1 MIRILIADDN
11 DHKIKKIREVIDNIP
26 EIEEY
31 DIAIDLVTAKKYLST
46 NHYDLLVLDLNMPN
60 RIGDDPMPTNGANF
74 LLELDRSS
82 RLIKPAYIIGLSAYD
97 NYIEDYQTKFDDHLW
112 GLVKYDELSDS
123 WSNKLV
129 KKINYL
135 IQSKRDLSVNINGKY
150 QFDLAIITALR
161 VPELQSILNLQAD
174 WSSFKLNND
183 ATEYHKG
190 IFKKGEKKITVVA
203 ASTSQM
209 GMVASS
215 LLTHKLIVNFR
226 PKQVAM
232 TGIAGGVN
240 GISNYGD
247 ILAADISFDSGSGK
261 IRTDKNGVAKFEP
274 DYKSI
279 NLQTDIKE
287 ALQESKANRDFLD
300 SIKKLWSSDSPDTE
314 LNIHIGPLA
323 SGAGVIENRK
333 VIDEIKG
340 HSRKLIGIDMETY
353 GVFYSAINC
362 SKPRPYSVLSLKSV
376 SDFADPEKN
385 DNYQNYAAFTSANY
399 LYNFALEKM
408 NFD

>member
-1 MIRILIADDN
+1 MINILIADDN
-11 DHKIKKIREVIDNIP
+11 DHKIKRIREVIESIP
-26 EIEEY
+26 EISEY
-31 DIAIDLVTAKKYLST
+31 EIAIDLVSTKKYLNT
-46 NHYDLLVLDLNMPN
+46 NHYDLLILDLNLPN
-60 RIGDDPMPTNGANF
+60 RMGDDPLPTNGANF
-74 LLELDRSS
+74 LLELNKSS

-97 NYIEDYQTKFDDHLW
+97 NYIEDFKTKFDDHLW
-112 GLVKYDELSDS
+112 ALVKYEESSNS
-123 WSNKLV
+123 WSEKIL

-135 IQSKRDLSVNINGKY
+135 IQSKRDLSSNTNGTY

-161 VPELQSILNLQAD
+161 VPELESILSLEAE

-190 IFKKGEKKITVVA
+190 VFKKGDKKIKVVA

-209 GMVASS
+209 GMVAAS

-232 TGIAGGVN
+232 TGIAGGVK
-240 GISNYGD
+240 GIGNYGD

-261 IRTDKNGVAKFEP
+261 IKTDKEGDSVFEP

-287 ALQESKANRDFLD
+287 AFQECKAKREFLD
-300 SIKKLWSSDSPDTE
+300 SIKKLWSADAPSTE

-323 SGAGVIENRK
+323 SGAGVIENKK
-333 VIDEIKG
+333 VIDEIRG

-353 GVFYSAINC
+353 GVFFSAVNC
-362 SKPRPYSVLSLKSV
+362 SKPRPYGFLSLKSIA
-376 SDFADPEKN
+376 DFADPEKN
-385 DNYQNYAAFTSANY
+385 DNYQKYASFTSANY
-399 LYNFALEKM
+399 LYNFALDKM
-408 NFD
+408 TF